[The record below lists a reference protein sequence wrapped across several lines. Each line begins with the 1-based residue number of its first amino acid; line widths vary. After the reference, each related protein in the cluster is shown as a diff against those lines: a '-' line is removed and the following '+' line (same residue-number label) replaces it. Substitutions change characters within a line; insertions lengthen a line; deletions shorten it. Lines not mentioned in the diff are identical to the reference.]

1 MIRIFG
7 KIMSELDMDEQ
18 KKLTFESLK
27 SSDTGTKGPSDG
39 DNDWEKDCCESIFTG
54 MCCWVYWCGPCT
66 VGQAWNMS
74 KQHDSDPLKR
84 LVCNLNA
91 CSFYLTFVLA
101 LSIIS
106 YALTWLITSPN
117 PDSTIVLIVQTTQ
130 QLLMLAVSIFTLGVI
145 YQARTK
151 VRDHYD
157 INESDLKSG
166 CCACWCGPCT
176 ILQLFAQEKVVGCGG
191 SGDKKYKLCSNGS
204 EFV

>member
-1 MIRIFG
+1 MI
-7 KIMSELDMDEQ
+7 KTDMYKQ
-18 KKLTFESLK
+18 NKLTFESLK
-27 SSDTGTKGPSDG
+27 SSDIGTKGPSDG
-39 DNDWEKDCCESIFTG
+39 DNDWEKKCCESIFTG

-74 KQHDSDPLKR
+74 KQHESDPLKR
-84 LVCNLNA
+84 LVFGLNA

-106 YALTWLITSPN
+106 YALTPLITSPN
-117 PDSTIVLIVQTTQ
+117 SDSTTVLIFQTTQ
-130 QLLMLAVSIFTLGVI
+130 QLLMLAVSSFTFFVI
-145 YQARTK
+145 CQARTK
-151 VRDHYD
+151 VRKHYD
-157 INESDLKSG
+157 INESDWKSC

-191 SGDKKYKLCSNGS
+191 SGDKKYKPWKNGS